1 MNTTQKTIEQQA
13 QNTALLAGIY
23 GVDSATF
30 EGYQYERGLMF
41 LSRQCTANGHTDAF
55 ARELEASPIFWRWF
69 MYQCKLI
76 DTRFLQ
82 MQVDLV
88 QQYQLGSQSAKQV
101 LPQAYKAWI
110 NNELRHGHILQHA
123 YANFIGEYIDSLA
136 PVANDKRKMKNDK

>member
-1 MNTTQKTIEQQA
+1 MTVIDKIIKQQA
-13 QNTALLAGIY
+13 ANTAFLALVY
-23 GVDSATF
+23 GVDAATF

-41 LSRQCTANGHTDAF
+41 LARQCTNNGHTDTF

-88 QQYQLGSQSAKQV
+88 QQYRMGVVSATEV
-101 LPQAYKAWI
+101 LPKAYKAWI
-110 NNELRHGHILQHA
+110 NNELRHGHIMAHA
-123 YANFIGEYIDSLA
+123 YGNFIGEYIDSVTV
-136 PVANDKRKMKNDK
+136 PQHQPKNNNR